1 MLHIL
6 KLVPGILVV
15 EITGMLYTR
24 HHQWVTLDVSYLL
37 HGTRVT
43 RRDCPGFSSKM
54 PCMATHI
61 KPGILKAG
69 KPVICICGIAKFET
83 GALYITYNYI
93 INDSSRM

>member
-1 MLHIL
+1 
-6 KLVPGILVV
+6 
-15 EITGMLYTR
+15 MLYTR
-24 HHQWVTLDVSYLL
+24 HHQWVTLDVIYLL

-43 RRDCPGFSSKM
+43 REKIALVSPLKCPGFSSKM